1 MLRVSPSTAPPE
13 VTAIGDLGRPG
24 GAVPHGHRPDWRSWL
39 CSAICGESL
48 AISRKT
54 KKLSY
59 LDNVRTFVRV
69 YELGSMSAAGRDLRI
84 SPAVTSS
91 RISQLEEHLGVR
103 LFQRTTRSLTPTEQ
117 GQSFYRG
124 ANEILDAIENAEAQI
139 ANITDNP
146 KGSLY
151 VAAPLG
157 VGRRLISPQ
166 VPEFL
171 AQYPE
176 VSVRLRLTDRK
187 VDLTTEGLDLAF
199 FLGQPED
206 SNLRIRKIADV
217 ERVLCAAPSYVEA
230 RGMPQN
236 GAALVEDRHE
246 CLSLR
251 FPGATEFQWRLSTPE
266 GGKRFRVSGRYECDD
281 GDVLTDWALA
291 GHGIAMKPRFEI
303 AEHLASGRLVEVA
316 QETPPEPI
324 QMACLFTHRRRQ
336 DPKTRLFMEFMIDR
350 ISAAFRDPA

>member
-1 MLRVSPSTAPPE
+1 M
-13 VTAIGDLGRPG
+13 
-24 GAVPHGHRPDWRSWL
+24 
-39 CSAICGESL
+39 
-48 AISRKT
+48 
-54 KKLSY
+54 SY
-59 LDNVRTFVRV
+59 FDNIRTFVRV

-117 GQSFYRG
+117 GKSFYRG
-124 ANEILDAIENAEAQI
+124 ATEILEAVEQAEAQI
-139 ANITDNP
+139 VDLTENLR
-146 KGSLY
+146 GSIY

-157 VGRRLISPQ
+157 VGRRLIAPQ
-166 VPEFL
+166 VPDFL
-171 AQYPE
+171 AAYPE
-176 VSVRLRLTDRK
+176 VSVRLRLSDRK

-217 ERVLCAAPSYVEA
+217 ERILCASPAYIAA

-236 GAALVEDRHE
+236 GADLVAQKHE

-251 FPGATEFQWRLSTPE
+251 FPGATEFQWRLITEE
-266 GGKRFRVSGRYECDD
+266 GPKRFRVSGRYESDD

-291 GHGIAMKPRFEI
+291 GQGVAMKPVFEI
-303 AEHLASGRLVEVA
+303 ADHLASGALVPVA
-316 QETPPEPI
+316 QATPPEPI
-324 QMACLFTHRRRQ
+324 QMACLFTHRRMQ
-336 DPKTRLFMEFMIDR
+336 DPKTRRFMEFMNER
-350 ISAAFRDPA
+350 IAALIKAQDPR